1 MRLDLFHTKHIGKID
16 NNSYNKDNETNW
28 VDWDQLKINEKLIDY
43 YKDLIKIRKLY
54 PQFRYADPSKISFER
69 YSDRSLGYFVNE
81 EIAVIFNGNYDSMI
95 NIKMP
100 EGRWKLILDENGFDT
115 SGVKIIE
122 GDLSV
127 DQGSGIILVK
137 I

>member
-1 MRLDLFHTKHIGKID
+1 M
-16 NNSYNKDNETNW
+16 
-28 VDWDQLKINEKLIDY
+28 IDY

-54 PQFRYADPSKISFER
+54 PQFRQADPSKVSFER

-81 EIAVIFNGNYDSMI
+81 EVAVIFNGNYDNMI

-100 EGRWKLILDENGFDT
+100 EGRWKLILNENGFDA
-115 SGVKIIE
+115 SGIKIIE
-122 GDLSV
+122 GELSV